1 MPQYIVLQPLSPE
14 QGPLILPA
22 QVDPRDPDATIQL
35 VIVDETIISDEA
47 APILIAAGVI
57 ALVDPAPAVEG
68 PTSVSGLLPGR
79 SEDADAPAEP
89 SPRRRKP

>member
-1 MPQYIVLQPLSPE
+1 MKQYIVLQPLSPE

-68 PTSVSGLLPGR
+68 PASVSGLLPG
-79 SEDADAPAEP
+79 STPDAPAEP